1 MLLLSLKSTRKTSGC
16 LLHQLHFQM
25 ISFVLPIKINR
36 RSNTTIFWG
45 GSTFEIKGGGGGAG
59 PKARQRQKPP
69 KVMGTWGNF
78 ENYVLR
84 NAISSILRGNCKMF
98 ICLKSSEFCATSDRS
113 SRHSR
118 PLEMNT
124 SFFKQRLVSK
134 QL

>member
-1 MLLLSLKSTRKTSGC
+1 MLLLSLKSTRKTSGR
-16 LLHQLHFQM
+16 LLHRLQFQM
-25 ISFVLPIKINR
+25 TSFVLPIKINR

-45 GSTFEIKGGGGGAG
+45 GSTFVIRGAG

-69 KVMGTWGNF
+69 KVMGTWSNF

-118 PLEMNT
+118 PLEMNK